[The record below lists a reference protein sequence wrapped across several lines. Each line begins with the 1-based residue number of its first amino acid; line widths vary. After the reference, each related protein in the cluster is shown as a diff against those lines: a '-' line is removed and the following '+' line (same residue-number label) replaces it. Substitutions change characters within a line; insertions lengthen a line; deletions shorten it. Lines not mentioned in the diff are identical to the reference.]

1 MITVDIDSIKQQRYI
16 ISPPQLRLKCAQE
29 RDYIYIYLYLY
40 KKSRYTV
47 RRLLPLPMT
56 SLASLASVVMPC
68 AGPLPYKKME

>member
-16 ISPPQLRLKCAQE
+16 ISPLQLRLKCVQE
-29 RDYIYIYLYLY
+29 RDYMYIYIYIG
-40 KKSRYTV
+40 RYTV
-47 RRLLPLPMT
+47 RRLRPLPMT

>member
-29 RDYIYIYLYLY
+29 RDYIYIYILYIG
-40 KKSRYTV
+40 RDTV
-47 RRLLPLPMT
+47 RRLRPLPMT